1 MEKKISKGEK
11 KDIVENIN
19 EKDGTFKFKNENEY
33 MKIIKRFKND
43 IHIGS
48 NIKYK
53 MNGLNLEIL
62 DIDNSKC
69 DNYQNKSTENN
80 SSINKISEKKKDD
93 IENKKY
99 IDGNKELDL
108 EKDYYPYNFVSLG
121 NDNKADRH
129 EVNKG
134 NFSGKIK
141 CSLKNLTPLFIG
153 GNEDKECT
161 LVEEMEECHKTK
173 DGEEYHKI
181 TKYIIP
187 ASTIKGELRNIIEVL
202 TRSCMK
208 NVENER
214 LTYRYKMKKNGRTN
228 IFGIIHKFPT
238 EKELG
243 KIIKADKIK
252 VKKSILPDKYQE
264 AGFYPLKVDIKSI
277 FVQEW
282 IKKAKKIKKYNKG
295 EDDPNAINDF
305 SNFKKLQSDI
315 AGENAI
321 LWVSSKIDNKIYEKI
336 LIFDEE
342 ACNNYYSFTK
352 DEFDDLNFLIKE
364 RRKREEKE
372 NSCFYINEVKENS
385 ENTSSLN
392 TLKKGDAIIF
402 EEENKNAIRLAF
414 SEIPRLRYKCKPID
428 LVPEQFRPCMNKEKL
443 CFACRLFGTIGDNSK
458 SKENNDNSKNES
470 FAITSRVFI
479 TDALSCDPQDNR
491 KEHEIILKSLG
502 EPHPTLLRFYLKY
515 GDYDNKYDKDKY
527 EIRGRKFYW
536 HHSKKIE
543 ANGDYSKYIKSFTDE
558 TNTTTNSKIHF
569 LEPLQEFN
577 FEINFKDLN
586 EEELGILLYSIEIEE
601 GKSLHKLG
609 KAKAYGFGSCEI
621 KIDKCL
627 IETENKYTSFDKN
640 DSFKEYS
647 KKEYTE
653 KFIKKAKDK
662 YSLDSNERKE
672 IEELKYILN
681 KSNILNFSNDKS
693 SFPEK
698 EKYDSKEKK
707 MKYNTLNWF
716 MSNKKY
722 NLPTISDYI
731 KEDEKRKGKK

>member
-1 MEKKISKGEK
+1 MGKKISKGEK
-11 KDIVENIN
+11 RDIVENIN
-19 EKDGTFKFKNENEY
+19 EKDGTFKFKHENEY

-80 SSINKISEKKKDD
+80 SSINKTSEKKKDD
-93 IENKKY
+93 IEIKKY
-99 IDGNKELDL
+99 IDENKELNL
-108 EKDYYPYNFVSLG
+108 KKDYYPYNFVSLG
-121 NDNKADRH
+121 KVDEATRETFKR
-129 EVNKG
+129 G
-134 NFSGKIK
+134 NLSGKIK

-153 GNEDKECT
+153 GNEDKEHT
-161 LVEEMEECHKTK
+161 LVEEVEE
-173 DGEEYHKI
+173 
-181 TKYIIP
+181 KYVIP

-208 NVENER
+208 NVEDER
-214 LTYRYKMKKNGRTN
+214 LTYRYQMKKNGRTN

-264 AGFYPLKVDIKSI
+264 SGFYPLKVDIKSV

-282 IKKAKKIKKYNKG
+282 IKKAKKITKYNKG
-295 EDDPNAINDF
+295 DDDPNAINDF

-336 LIFDEE
+336 LIFDKETSD
-342 ACNNYYSFTK
+342 NYYSFTK

-372 NSCFYINEVKENS
+372 NSYFYINEVKEDS
-385 ENTSSLN
+385 ENTSSPN

-428 LVPEQFRPCMNKEKL
+428 LVPEQFRPCMDKEKL

-458 SKENNDNSKNES
+458 SKENNDNSKGES
-470 FAITSRVFI
+470 FAISSRVFV
-479 TDALSCDPQDNR
+479 TDALSCDSQDDR

-558 TNTTTNSKIHF
+558 TNTTTNSKIYF

-577 FEINFKDLN
+577 FEINFKDLS

-601 GKSLHKLG
+601 GKSLHKFG

-627 IETENKYTSFDKN
+627 IKTENKYTSFDKN

-653 KFIKKAKDK
+653 KFIKKAKDE

-681 KSNILNFSNDKS
+681 RSNILNFSNDKN

-716 MSNKKY
+716 MNNKDYK
-722 NLPTISDYI
+722 LPTISDYI
-731 KEDEKRKGKK
+731 KESEKRKGKK

>member
-1 MEKKISKGEK
+1 MAEKMTKGQK
-11 KDIVENIN
+11 RDIVEDIN

-33 MKIIKRFKND
+33 RKIIKRFKND

-48 NIKYK
+48 DIKYK
-53 MNGLNLEIL
+53 INGSNLEIL
-62 DIDNSKC
+62 DIDNSKY
-69 DNYQNKSTENN
+69 NHYQNKSTENN
-80 SSINKISEKKKDD
+80 SFTNKNSEKKKDD
-93 IENKKY
+93 TENKKY
-99 IDGNKELDL
+99 IDENRELDL

-121 NDNKADRH
+121 DPSKTEKH

-134 NFSGKIK
+134 NFSGIIK

-153 GNEDKECT
+153 GNEENNRTCT
-161 LVEEMEECHKTK
+161 LITEVEECCKTPERK
-173 DGEEYHKI
+173 EYRKAI
-181 TKYIIP
+181 KYIIP

-282 IKKAKKIKKYNKG
+282 IKKAQKITKYNKG

-402 EEENKNAIRLAF
+402 EGENKNAIRLAF
-414 SEIPRLRYKCKPID
+414 SEIPRLRYKCSPLD
-428 LVPEQFRPCMNKEKL
+428 LIPDNFRPCSNIDEL
-443 CFACRLFGTIGDNSK
+443 CFACRLFGTIGDNT
-458 SKENNDNSKNES
+458 NSKNDNDKSKNEL
-470 FAITSRVFI
+470 FAISSRIFI
-479 TDALSCDPQDNR
+479 TDALSLDERDKN
-491 KEHEIILKSLG
+491 KEKLLDRLRSLG

-515 GDYDNKYDKDKY
+515 GDYNERYNKGKY

-536 HHSKKIE
+536 HHTKKIE
-543 ANGDYSKYIKSFTDE
+543 VGKNWEKYKKSIE
-558 TNTTTNSKIHF
+558 TKNHDNTNSKIYF

-627 IETENKYTSFDKN
+627 IETGNKYTSFDKN

-653 KFIKKAKDK
+653 EFIKKAKDK
-662 YSLDSNERKE
+662 YSLDSDEREE
-672 IEELKYILN
+672 IKELKYILN
-681 KSNILNFSNDKS
+681 RNNILNFSNDKS
-693 SFPEK
+693 SFPEI
-698 EKYDSKEKK
+698 EKK
-707 MKYNTLNWF
+707 GETNTLNWF
-716 MSNKKY
+716 MNNKNY

>member
-11 KDIVENIN
+11 RDIVENIN
-19 EKDGTFKFKNENEY
+19 EKDGTFKFKHENEY

-80 SSINKISEKKKDD
+80 SSINKTSEKKKDD
-93 IENKKY
+93 IEIKKY
-99 IDGNKELDL
+99 IDENKELNL

-121 NDNKADRH
+121 KVDEATRETFKR
-129 EVNKG
+129 G
-134 NFSGKIK
+134 NLSGKIK

-153 GNEDKECT
+153 GNEDKEHT
-161 LVEEMEECHKTK
+161 LVEEVEE
-173 DGEEYHKI
+173 
-181 TKYIIP
+181 KYVIP

-208 NVENER
+208 NVEDER
-214 LTYRYKMKKNGRTN
+214 LTYRYQMKKNGRTN

-264 AGFYPLKVDIKSI
+264 SGFYPLKVDIKSV

-282 IKKAKKIKKYNKG
+282 IKKAKKIRKYNKG

-336 LIFDEE
+336 LIFDKETSD
-342 ACNNYYSFTK
+342 NYYSFTK

-372 NSCFYINEVKENS
+372 NSYFYINEVKEDS
-385 ENTSSLN
+385 ENTSSPN

-428 LVPEQFRPCMNKEKL
+428 LVPEQFRPCVDKEKL

-577 FEINFKDLN
+577 FEINFKDLS

-601 GKSLHKLG
+601 GKSLHKFG

-627 IETENKYTSFDKN
+627 IETKNKYTSFDKN

-653 KFIKKAKDK
+653 KFIKKAKDE

-681 KSNILNFSNDKS
+681 RSNILNFSNDKS

-716 MSNKKY
+716 MSNKNY

-731 KEDEKRKGKK
+731 KEAEKRKGKK

>member
-1 MEKKISKGEK
+1 MGKKISKGEK
-11 KDIVENIN
+11 RDIVENIN
-19 EKDGTFKFKNENEY
+19 EKDGTFKFKHENEY

-80 SSINKISEKKKDD
+80 SSINKTSEKKKDD
-93 IENKKY
+93 IEIKKY
-99 IDGNKELDL
+99 IDENKELNL
-108 EKDYYPYNFVSLG
+108 KKDYYPYNFVSLG
-121 NDNKADRH
+121 KVDEATRETFKR
-129 EVNKG
+129 G
-134 NFSGKIK
+134 NLSGKIK

-153 GNEDKECT
+153 GNEDKEHT
-161 LVEEMEECHKTK
+161 LVEEVEE
-173 DGEEYHKI
+173 
-181 TKYIIP
+181 KYVIP

-208 NVENER
+208 NVEDER
-214 LTYRYKMKKNGRTN
+214 LTYRYQMKKNGRTN

-264 AGFYPLKVDIKSI
+264 SGFYPLKVDIKSV

-282 IKKAKKIKKYNKG
+282 IKKAKKITKYNKG
-295 EDDPNAINDF
+295 DDDPNAINDF

-336 LIFDEE
+336 LIFDKETSD
-342 ACNNYYSFTK
+342 NYYSFTK

-372 NSCFYINEVKENS
+372 NSYFYINEVKEDS
-385 ENTSSLN
+385 ENTSSPN

-428 LVPEQFRPCMNKEKL
+428 LVPEQFRPCMDKEKL

-470 FAITSRVFI
+470 FSITSRVFI

-515 GDYDNKYDKDKY
+515 GDYDDKYAKDKY

-558 TNTTTNSKIHF
+558 TNTTTNSKIYF

-577 FEINFKDLN
+577 FEINFKDLS

-653 KFIKKAKDK
+653 KFIKKAKDE
-662 YSLDSNERKE
+662 YSLDSDERVEIKE
-672 IEELKYILN
+672 LRYILN
-681 KSNILNFSNDKS
+681 RSNILNFSNDKS

-716 MSNKKY
+716 MNNKDYK
-722 NLPTISDYI
+722 LPTISDYI
-731 KEDEKRKGKK
+731 KEAEKKGKK